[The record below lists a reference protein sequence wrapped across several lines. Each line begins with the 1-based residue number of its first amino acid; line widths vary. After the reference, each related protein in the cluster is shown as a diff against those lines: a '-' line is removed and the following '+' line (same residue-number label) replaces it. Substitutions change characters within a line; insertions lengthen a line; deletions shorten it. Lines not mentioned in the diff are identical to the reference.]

1 MLNNASQKGFTLI
14 ELMIAITLGLLIS
27 AAALM
32 IFLSSQR
39 SLAIQGG
46 MGEIQ
51 QNAIFGLT
59 ALTYDLRHANLDTL
73 SPYISKNKNNPSRV
87 IFSGVIFETN
97 QTMGGITLN
106 ADQVTG
112 VSTNNGSMNEP
123 SDQLTIQYKA
133 RQPMTNCE
141 GETVP
146 ADTIAIQRYYIDRLP
161 NNQQDGGDVR
171 YGLWCDAAGNVETA
185 PNTTQMRPMG
195 NGAIVLIPDAE
206 SFKVSFGIRNSNG
219 TTANRTDDTL
229 RYQTL
234 SDYIATPT
242 GTSTT
247 VVSLEV
253 GVVMR
258 SSNSVHGDRNINRT
272 DFTIAG
278 QDVTLAN
285 ASNRYLRVPL
295 TQVVAIRNS
304 QELE

>member
-1 MLNNASQKGFTLI
+1 MLNSTSQKGFTLI

-59 ALTYDLRHANLDTL
+59 ALTYDLRHANLDT
-73 SPYISKNKNNPSRV
+73 SSDYISTTQSG
-87 IFSGVIFETN
+87 SGVIFN
-97 QTMGGITLN
+97 PSQAMGGITLN
-106 ADQVTG
+106 ANQVSRL
-112 VSTNNGSMNEP
+112 STNNGSMNEP

-141 GETVP
+141 GTEIPQDGVV
-146 ADTIAIQRYYIDRLP
+146 AQRYYIDQLP
-161 NNQQDGGDVR
+161 ASQQDGGDVR
-171 YGLWCDAAGNVETA
+171 YGLWCDAASNAGTA
-185 PNTTQMRPMG
+185 MG

-206 SFKVSFGIRNSNG
+206 SFKVSFGVRNLNG
-219 TTANRTDDTL
+219 TTANRADDTL
-229 RYQTL
+229 RYQAL
-234 SDYIATPT
+234 SDYITTPT
-242 GTSTT
+242 GTT

-304 QELE
+304 QGLE

>member
-59 ALTYDLRHANLDTL
+59 ALTYDLRHANLDT
-73 SPYISKNKNNPSRV
+73 SSDYISTTQSG
-87 IFSGVIFETN
+87 SGVIFNVN
-97 QTMGGITLN
+97 QTNIPIN
-106 ADQVTG
+106 NQVTR

-141 GETVP
+141 GEKVL
-146 ADTIAIQRYYIDRLP
+146 ADTIVVQRYYIDKLP
-161 NNQQDGGDVR
+161 DSQQDGGEVR
-171 YGLWCDAAGNVETA
+171 YGLWCDAAIKTSSG
-185 PNTTQMRPMG
+185 TTNHVRAMDSD
-195 NGAIVLIPDAE
+195 AIVLIPDAE
-206 SFKVSFGIRNSNG
+206 SFKVSFGVRNLNG
-219 TTANRTDDTL
+219 TTANRADDTL
-229 RYQTL
+229 RYQHL
-234 SDYIATPT
+234 SDYITTPT
-242 GTSTT
+242 GTT

-272 DFTIAG
+272 AFTIAG

-304 QELE
+304 QGLE